1 MEADHIQE
9 INNINLDISKTKASH
24 DEFVQNLEANYN
36 EKLIIEY
43 DKYLRLEE
51 KLERTRNMY
60 EKRLFDLDVA
70 KQTSEN
76 TITNTFLEQL
86 KEKNDQLEE
95 VINNRS

>member
-9 INNINLDISKTKASH
+9 INNINLDISKMKTSH

-43 DKYLRLEE
+43 DKFLRLEE
-51 KLERTRNMY
+51 KMERTRNMY
-60 EKRLFDLDVA
+60 DKRLSDLETA
-70 KQTSEN
+70 KLDSEN
-76 TITNTFLEQL
+76 TITTTFLEQL

-95 VINNRS
+95 VL